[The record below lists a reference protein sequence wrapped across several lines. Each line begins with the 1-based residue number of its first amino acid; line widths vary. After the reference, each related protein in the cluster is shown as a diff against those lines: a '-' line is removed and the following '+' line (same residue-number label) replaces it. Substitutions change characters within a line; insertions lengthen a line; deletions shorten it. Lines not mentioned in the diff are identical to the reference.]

1 MPATSRA
8 GDVTVRDV
16 AKLTVRIDLK
26 PGAAVGPGK
35 IRLLELIGD
44 SGSISAA
51 GRSMGM
57 SYRRAWTL
65 VAGIN
70 QLFREPAVST
80 QLGGTRGGGA
90 ALTKFGRA
98 LVAHYRAIEHAAARA
113 GAERMMALEAALP
126 GKPTRPRSSR
136 PAAGEASSDPRS
148 PAMPRRAHR
157 LGREARRAH
166 TTTGRQ
172 RGRAR

>member
-1 MPATSRA
+1 
-8 GDVTVRDV
+8 V
-16 AKLTVRIDLK
+16 AKLTVRVDLK
-26 PGAAVGPGK
+26 PGAAIGPGK

-90 ALTKFGRA
+90 ALTAFGRA

-113 GAERMMALEAALP
+113 GADRMMALDAALA
-126 GKPTRPRSSR
+126 GRHSRPRAAR
-136 PAAGEASSDPRS
+136 PARAESPSDSRS

-157 LGREARRAH
+157 PGVARRRP
-166 TTTGRQ
+166 GDPR
-172 RGRAR
+172 

>member
-1 MPATSRA
+1 MEPSLDRPVAESSRRLRGSAYLLRA
-8 GDVTVRDV
+8 GVEPDAGEARLTGRPARGVSRSRGHSSDTVPAM
-16 AKLTVRIDLK
+16 AKLTVRVDLK

-35 IRLLELIGD
+35 IRLLELIGE

-70 QLFREPAVST
+70 RLFREPAVET

-90 ALTKFGRA
+90 ALTRFG
-98 LVAHYRAIEHAAARA
+98 
-113 GAERMMALEAALP
+113 
-126 GKPTRPRSSR
+126 
-136 PAAGEASSDPRS
+136 
-148 PAMPRRAHR
+148 
-157 LGREARRAH
+157 
-166 TTTGRQ
+166 
-172 RGRAR
+172 